1 MRCVSELSPGG
12 ASVVFD
18 VVLANL
24 PDLLVGAFRSI
35 LYAVCGYSAGVLFA
49 ALIIVGRMAFG
60 RWVGIPSQIFV
71 EVVRNTPFLL
81 QAFFLYFGLASLGI
95 MLPGFVA
102 AIIIVTFNSAAYATE
117 ILRSGMLS
125 IPKGQMEA
133 GEALGFNA
141 YQQFRHVVAIPM
153 LRASLPALNGQ
164 FIIILL
170 NTSLLSAIAIPEL
183 NYVASNIASTS
194 FRSFEVFIV
203 VAVIYF
209 CISSLFAGIFSA
221 ITKRVTGKWGH
232 EVNVGAP

>member
-1 MRCVSELSPGG
+1 M
-12 ASVVFD
+12 VFE

-24 PDLLVGAFRSI
+24 PNLLAGAFRSV
-35 LYAVCGYSAGVLFA
+35 LYAVCGYAIGVLLA
-49 ALIIVGRMAFG
+49 ALIIVGRMALG

-71 EVVRNTPFLL
+71 EVLRNTPFLL

-95 MLPGFVA
+95 MMPGFVA

-125 IPKGQMEA
+125 IPKGLMEA
-133 GEALGFNA
+133 GEALGFTA
-141 YQQFRHVVAIPM
+141 PQQFRHVVAIPM
-153 LRASLPALNGQ
+153 LRASLPALSGQ

-194 FRSFEVFIV
+194 FRSFEVYIV
-203 VAVIYF
+203 VAIIYL
-209 CISSLFAGIFSA
+209 CISAFFAAIFSIISKKA
-221 ITKRVTGKWGH
+221 TGSWGK
-232 EVNVGAP
+232 EVIVGAS